1 MNTISNDKYI
11 MFRGKPLV
19 REGNQLCYGD
29 MDDKYVLFL
38 GIMTTKKV
46 GGKELPDQVLIQI
59 QSTDD
64 KKVVKFGM
72 KNGLHEAF
80 EYGLIWLDTELK
92 KAQ

>member
-1 MNTISNDKYI
+1 MSAVLAKDKYT

-19 REGNQLCYGD
+19 REGQQIIYGS
-29 MDDKYVLFL
+29 MEDKYVLFL
-38 GIMTTKKV
+38 GIMSTKKV
-46 GGKELPDQVLIQI
+46 GDKEVPDQVMIQI

-92 KAQ
+92 KG